1 MTATIIDGR
10 MLAKNIRQDLK
21 EEIIRLKAKG
31 VTPGLAVII
40 VGHDPASVTYVKAKA
55 KACQE
60 IGIYSDIFW
69 MAEETTE
76 AELLKQINDLNENP
90 NIHGIL
96 VQLPLP
102 PHISEQAVIN
112 TIAPEKDVD
121 GFHPVNA
128 GKLMIGAEGFIPCTP
143 HGIIKMIQSTGE
155 TIAGKHAVVIGRSN
169 IVGKPM
175 ATLLL
180 REHATVTICHSR
192 TKDLSKITKQADIL
206 VVACGCP
213 GVIGREHV
221 AEGAIVID
229 VGVNRKPEGQLV
241 GDVRFD
247 EVKEKAAYLT
257 PVPGGVGPMT
267 ITMLLYNTVQAAKQ
281 AVQQEASYKC

>member
-10 MLAKNIRQDLK
+10 ALAQTLRQELKREINGLK
-21 EEIIRLKAKG
+21 EKG

-40 VGHDPASVTYVKAKA
+40 VGQNPASVSYVKAKA

-60 IGIYSDIFW
+60 IGIYSDILW
-69 MAEETTE
+69 LPEETTE
-76 AELLKQINDLNENP
+76 KELLRHIEDLNQQEE
-90 NIHGIL
+90 IHGIL

-102 PHISEQAVIN
+102 PHISEKAVIN

-121 GFHPVNA
+121 GFHPVNV
-128 GKLMIGAEGFIPCTP
+128 GNLMIGDKGFIPCTP
-143 HGIIKMIQSTGE
+143 HGIIKMIESTGE
-155 TIAGKHAVVIGRSN
+155 TLAGKHVVVIGRSN

-175 ATLLL
+175 AMLCL

-192 TKDLSKITKQADIL
+192 TRDLSRITNQADIL
-206 VVACGCP
+206 VVACGSP
-213 GVIGREHV
+213 QLIGREHV

-229 VGVNRKPEGQLV
+229 VGVNRTEAGKLV
-241 GDVRFD
+241 GDVRFE
-247 EVKEKAAYLT
+247 EVKDIARYLT

-267 ITMLLYNTVQAAKQ
+267 ITMLLFNTVEAAKLAARLQ
-281 AVQQEASYKC
+281 MN